1 MVKFFDCVVVIGC
14 FNVIGE
20 VVKVVFCCV
29 DKEGVV
35 FFYVVDTFDFGN
47 SGNWCVVVDFYKV
60 DVEKV
65 EEISNCV
72 INGVVELLK
81 D

>member
-1 MVKFFDCVVVIGC
+1 MVIGR

-20 VVKVVFCCV
+20 AVKVVFRRV

-35 FFYVVDTFDFGN
+35 FFYVVDIFDFGN
-47 SGNWCVVVDFYKV
+47 SGNWRVVVDFYKV

-65 EEISNCV
+65 EEISNRV
-72 INGVVELLK
+72 INGVVELSK